1 MDETQLWTLIGDQ
14 GEREPLITPG
24 EARAAVQ
31 LLRREGSPVAD
42 ELAVR
47 LARRL
52 PAEE

>member
-1 MDETQLWTLIGDQ
+1 MDEAQLWEQIEDQ
-14 GEREPLITPG
+14 AERQPLITPG

-52 PAEE
+52 PAE